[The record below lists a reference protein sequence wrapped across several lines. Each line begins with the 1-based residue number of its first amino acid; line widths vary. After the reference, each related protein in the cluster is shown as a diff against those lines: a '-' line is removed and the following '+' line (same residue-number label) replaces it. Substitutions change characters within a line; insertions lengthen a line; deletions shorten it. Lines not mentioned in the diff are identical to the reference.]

1 MEKESD
7 NTEETVFEF
16 PHKPNEKM
24 RLSLRTWKGRR
35 YLSFRAYYAHSQTG
49 MMLPGKQGINLAIE
63 HLPQLEEALAK
74 LRRKIGGKPAA

>member
-1 MEKESD
+1 MEKESG

-16 PHKPNEKM
+16 PHKSNEKM

-35 YLSFRAYYAHSQTG
+35 YLSFREYYAHSETG

-74 LRRKIGGKPAA
+74 LRHKVGARLAS